1 MPGKMFL
8 FNFVTRNHFFA
19 PKQCNGILLILYVP
33 LELKILSMNAQV
45 TARPPPH
52 DVWWV
57 KLDQEGNEV
66 ATSWTFYS
74 EKKFGFKICTFYVL
88 LIRKGLWEEVGP
100 CISLLFSLPTQET
113 TPARSDFN
121 CFKTICKMALFKRIN
136 SLKSIKGCFK
146 RRGRVSRSSPAPACP
161 L

>member
-19 PKQCNGILLILYVP
+19 PKQCNGILLVLYVP

-66 ATSWTFYS
+66 ATSFP
-74 EKKFGFKICTFYVL
+74 
-88 LIRKGLWEEVGP
+88 RKSLSLQFLRFVDQERVVG
-100 CISLLFSLPTQET
+100 
-113 TPARSDFN
+113 
-121 CFKTICKMALFKRIN
+121 
-136 SLKSIKGCFK
+136 
-146 RRGRVSRSSPAPACP
+146 RGRTLHIPFVQPSDSGDYTCKVGFQ
-161 L
+161 LF

>member
-66 ATSWTFYS
+66 ATSFPRKSLSLQFLRFVDQERVVGRSRTLHIPSVQPSDSGDYTC
-74 EKKFGFKICTFYVL
+74 KVGFQ
-88 LIRKGLWEEVGP
+88 
-100 CISLLFSLPTQET
+100 LF
-113 TPARSDFN
+113 
-121 CFKTICKMALFKRIN
+121 
-136 SLKSIKGCFK
+136 
-146 RRGRVSRSSPAPACP
+146 
-161 L
+161 